1 MVRRIRADLIV
12 SKGDID
18 VTDLEIEIRPEVKNT
33 EKDVT
38 GWDETEESKAKKIV
52 GINGFWRG
60 WDHT

>member
-38 GWDETEESKAKKIV
+38 G
-52 GINGFWRG
+52 
-60 WDHT
+60 